1 MGHGILRIVAAVVIC
16 FVTRTF
22 AKPADPA
29 LNKILVVLNSLDQQT
44 EFSHFLDS
52 LEKRGFDLTIK
63 AASDNS
69 ASLVAWEELAFNNLL
84 LLADAT
90 SGALFTPAKVID
102 FVNRGGNVLIAASS
116 QVSETIRDISIE
128 LSADFD
134 EKGNSVFD
142 SFNSPVKGKS
152 DIISAT
158 KFAGEHIIIPPTLQG
173 QISRGELPLL
183 FRGVG
188 HRLTGKNPL
197 IMPVLVGNP
206 TSFSYLDSTKGNAA
220 PLTSGS
226 LVGSSLVLI
235 SAFQARNNARV
246 VFSGSVDLFKN
257 EFVEAIIGDK
267 TTANGRFA
275 NELTKWAFQEKD
287 VLKVVKTFHHRLL
300 ENQQHGSYRIKE
312 ELLYEIE
319 LSAYYDDAW
328 HPYASS
334 SPIQFTATMLDPYIR
349 QNMTL
354 SSKVTDTT
362 SIYTLPFLTPD
373 VYGVF
378 TFQVEHKRR
387 EGYSWIDEKEV
398 VSIHPFRHDEYP
410 RFLSAA
416 FPYYANVFSIM
427 AGFVVLSGVVNNSGN
442 SGNGGGRNYS
452 GDNSNQARLQSR
464 TEYGGSRNVG
474 RADNNYR
481 ENNTNYRD
489 NSNSYNGA
497 GGSKWAQAANAVETG
512 RINRYDG
519 WENVNS
525 EEENYRIPHILA
537 NQHQR

>member
-1 MGHGILRIVAAVVIC
+1 MGCRILRIVVALVIC
-16 FVTRTF
+16 FVAGTF
-22 AKPADPA
+22 AKPANPA
-29 LNKILVVLNSLDQQT
+29 LNKVLVVLNSLDQQT
-44 EFSHFLDS
+44 YFSRFLDS
-52 LEKRGFDLTIK
+52 LEKRGFNLTIK
-63 AASDNS
+63 AISDNS
-69 ASLVAWEELAFNNLL
+69 VSLVTWEELAFNNLL

-90 SGALFTPAKVID
+90 SGASFTPAKVID
-102 FVNRGGNVLIAASS
+102 FVNRGGNVLVAASS
-116 QVSETIRDISIE
+116 QVSETIRDIAIE

-152 DIISAT
+152 DIISAK
-158 KFAGEHIIIPPTLQG
+158 KFTGEHIIIPPTLQG

-197 IMPVLVGNP
+197 IIPVLVGNP
-206 TSFSYLDSTKGNAA
+206 TSFSYLDSTKGKAA
-220 PLTSGS
+220 PLTPGS

-257 EFVEAIIGDK
+257 ELAEAIIGDK
-267 TTANGRFA
+267 KTANAQFA
-275 NELTKWAFQEKD
+275 SELAKWAFQEKG
-287 VLKVVKTFHHRLL
+287 VLKVINTFHHRLL

-319 LSAYYDDAW
+319 LSAYYDDVW

-362 SIYTLPFLTPD
+362 STYTLPFLTPD

-427 AGFVVLSGVVNNSGN
+427 AGFVVLSGVVLYHKDSTTV
-442 SGNGGGRNYS
+442 
-452 GDNSNQARLQSR
+452 AK
-464 TEYGGSRNVG
+464 VK
-474 RADNNYR
+474 
-481 ENNTNYRD
+481 TN
-489 NSNSYNGA
+489 
-497 GGSKWAQAANAVETG
+497 
-512 RINRYDG
+512 
-519 WENVNS
+519 
-525 EEENYRIPHILA
+525 
-537 NQHQR
+537 